1 VSFSQRLGDIPA
13 LPGSCEQKILIVAR
27 KEPPMNCSAIR
38 RNAVLCLVM
47 LLTLGSLARPQTG
60 TTSIIGEVTDP
71 QGKLVAGAK
80 VVVTSPAANLTRETT
95 SDALGHYQF
104 LALPPGTYSVRAEF
118 AGFRSAVT
126 EKVEALVSL
135 TMTVNIRLEVGAIS
149 ETVTVSG
156 ESIAP
161 INTVDATL
169 GNAFDSKQIMALPFE
184 GRDAA
189 GVLSLQPGVAYIP
202 ANTQNEGFDTR
213 NGAVNGGR
221 SDQANI
227 TLDGVDNNTQA
238 QGLAFQG
245 AVRSTLDSIE
255 EFRVT
260 TGGINADQGRSS
272 GGQVTLVTKSGTNS
286 FHGSAYEQNRSNIGH
301 ANEWFN
307 KHTELE
313 NGEPNV
319 PGTLERNVFGAAL
332 GGPIK
337 KDRLFFFGTY
347 EGSRQ
352 NESATINRNVPG
364 LTLRAGEVAYPNAN
378 GTTTT
383 LTSAQ
388 IQQEDPN
395 CTALGSCPL
404 GNGPDP
410 AAVAI
415 FNKYPLPNSSSCP
428 NNDGFN
434 ISCFTFSAAQP
445 THLNT
450 SIAKLDY
457 NLNQSGTQRL
467 FIRGNYQDDAAA
479 QAPEFPGDQ
488 PNTTQRTTSRAIAV
502 GYSAVLS
509 PTLVN
514 TFHYGFTRQSFSQQG
529 LANQPL
535 VSFRFIDDLVP
546 QTSTSSFHIPVHNWV
561 DDLSWTRGKHTLQ
574 FGTNIRLINNVRS
587 SNATSF
593 DNAVINPLFLNTTPA
608 GSGGSLDPGAFG
620 FPAVAQDS
628 TSVYDN
634 AIIDLV
640 GLISQA
646 TANYNLTKTGNTL
659 AEGAP
664 VNRHFRSWEYDW
676 YAQDIWHVTSSL
688 TVTAGLRYSILEPPY
703 ETTGTQAAP
712 NLSLNQYVNDRATA
726 ANLGQSVSQIIS
738 FDLSGQANGK
748 KPYWPYDYKNLGP
761 RLAFAYAPHFTGG
774 GLLHAIFGDAGKSS
788 LRGGFGIVYDHFGEA
803 LVDTFD
809 QNGTFGLTTSLTNA
823 ASVQTVD
830 GGARFTGVNT
840 IPASSLDGQL
850 LAPSP
855 GGGFPATPGIS
866 TPSDP
871 VQQIAFGLDDHLK
884 TPYSELVDLAFSRQL
899 AGGFTFEAAYVGRFA
914 HRLLEQRDLA
924 QPVDIKDPKS
934 GMDYFAAATMFSKDF
949 YANTPIQNIKP
960 IPYWEDLFPGA
971 TGQDISGSFG
981 YCGAGA
987 PPANPTAT
995 QSMYELYSC
1004 NIGPGTFGETNAINI
1019 FDTFCFP
1026 ACAQLAGQPAGGAPF
1041 NFYNP
1046 QYTALYA
1053 WSTIGKSSYNA
1064 AQFTLRSPST
1074 HGVQFDFN
1082 YTLSKSLDTCS
1093 DAERVGTF
1101 GGLCAVINTWA
1112 PNQLRG
1118 PSDFDTRHLINANAV
1133 VELPFGRG
1141 RKIGSSWNRAL
1152 DSVLGGWE
1160 VVGLGHWSSGLPFSV
1175 GDGFTFPTNFQLTG
1189 NATEGPSRAAT
1200 GTSFGFAGTDGNPF
1214 AFKLGPGA
1222 DTNPFNSANPNFLFT
1237 FPGQSG
1243 ARNNFRGAGI
1253 FDIDAGVNKT
1263 FRLFEGVSL
1272 RVSAYAFNLTNS
1284 VNFDVVSISAN
1295 LTTPQTFGQYS
1306 NTLGDARRFEFAARI
1321 TF

>member
-1 VSFSQRLGDIPA
+1 
-13 LPGSCEQKILIVAR
+13 
-27 KEPPMNCSAIR
+27 MTCSAIR
-38 RNAVLCLVM
+38 RNFLFCLIL

-60 TTSIIGEVTDP
+60 TTSIVGEVSDP
-71 QGKLVAGAK
+71 QGKLINGAK
-80 VVVTSPAANLTRETT
+80 VVVNDAAASVTRETT
-95 SDALGHYQF
+95 TDSAGHYQF

-118 AGFRSAVT
+118 QGFRSSLT
-126 EKVEALVSL
+126 ENVEALVAV
-135 TMTVNIRLEVGAIS
+135 TQTVNISLEIGITT

-156 ESIAP
+156 ETIAA

-169 GNAFDSKQIMALPFE
+169 GNAFDSKQILALPFE

-189 GVLSLQPGVAYIP
+189 GVLALQPGVAFIP
-202 ANTQNEGFDTR
+202 ANVQNAGFDTR

-238 QGLAFQG
+238 TGAAFQG

-272 GGQVTLVTKSGTNS
+272 GGQVTLVTKSGTNNY
-286 FHGSAYEQNRSNIGH
+286 HGSAYIQDRSNIGL

-307 KHTELE
+307 KHTELL

-319 PGTLERNVFGAAL
+319 PGTLERKVYGAAL

-347 EGSRQ
+347 EASRQ

-364 LTLRAGEVAYPNAN
+364 LTLRAGEIAYPNVN
-378 GTTTT
+378 GTVTT
-383 LTSAQ
+383 LSTAQ
-388 IQQEDPN
+388 IKQEDPN
-395 CTALGSCPL
+395 CTANGSCPL

-415 FNKYPLPNSSSCP
+415 FNKYPTPNSTSCP

-434 ISCFTFSAAQP
+434 ISCFTFSAPQP
-445 THLNT
+445 QHLNT

-457 NLNQSGTQRL
+457 NLNQSGTHRL
-467 FIRGNYQDDAAA
+467 FLRGNYQDDSAVGS
-479 QAPEFPGDQ
+479 PEFPGDV
-488 PNTTQRTTSRAIAV
+488 PNDTQRVTSRALAA
-502 GYSAVLS
+502 GYTAVLS
-509 PTLVN
+509 STLVN
-514 TFHYGFTRQSFSQQG
+514 TFRYGFTRESFSQQG
-529 LANQPL
+529 LATQPL
-535 VSFRFIDDLVP
+535 VSFRFIDDLTP
-546 QTSTSSFHIPVHNWV
+546 LTSTNSFHIPVQNFV
-561 DDLSWTRGKHTLQ
+561 DDVSWTRGKHTLQ
-574 FGTNIRLINNVRS
+574 FGTNIRVINNERS

-593 DNAVINPLFLNTTPA
+593 NNALINPLFLNQTPA
-608 GSGGSLDPGAFG
+608 GSGGSLDPAAFG
-620 FPAVAQDS
+620 FPGVDPGNS
-628 TSVYDN
+628 SVYDN
-634 AIIDLV
+634 AVIDLV
-640 GLISQA
+640 GIISQA
-646 TANYNLTKTGNTL
+646 TANYNLTKTGSTL
-659 AEGAP
+659 AQGAP

-676 YAQDIWHVTSSL
+676 YAQDVWHVTPSL
-688 TVTAGLRYSILEPPY
+688 TLTAGLRYTILEPPY
-703 ETTGTQAAP
+703 ETTGTQVAP
-712 NLSLNQYVNDRATA
+712 NVSLNQYIQNRATA
-726 ANLGQSVSQIIS
+726 AEQGQSINQIIS

-748 KPYWPYDYKNLGP
+748 KPYWPYDYKDLGP
-761 RLAFAYAPHFTGG
+761 RVAFAYAPHFTGN
-774 GLLHAIFGDAGKSS
+774 GLMHAIFGDAGKSS
-788 LRGGFGIVYDHFGEA
+788 LRGGFGIVYDHYGEG

-809 QNGTFGLTTSLTNA
+809 QNGAFGLTTSLTNA

-830 GGARFTGVNT
+830 NGARFTALNA
-840 IPASSLDGQL
+840 IPTSSNDGQL

-855 GGGFPATPGIS
+855 GGSFPATPGIS
-866 TPSDP
+866 TPTNP
-871 VQQIAFGLDDHLK
+871 VQQIAFGLDDKLK
-884 TPYSELVDLAFSRQL
+884 TPYSELVDLAFTRELSHGL
-899 AGGFTFEAAYVGRFA
+899 VFEAAYIGRFA

-924 QPVDIKDPKS
+924 QPADIKDPKS
-934 GMDYFAAATMFSKDF
+934 GMDYFTAASMFSKDF

-960 IPYWEDLFPGA
+960 IPFWENLFPAA

-981 YCGAGA
+981 FCGKGT

-995 QSMYELYSC
+995 QSMYELFSC

-1026 ACAQLAGQPAGGAPF
+1026 ACAQLAGQPAGGSPF
-1041 NFYNP
+1041 NFFSP

-1053 WSTIGKSSYNA
+1053 WSTIGKSAYNA
-1064 AQFTLRSPST
+1064 AQFTLRSPAA

-1101 GGLCAVINTWA
+1101 GGLCAVINTFA
-1112 PNQLRG
+1112 PTQLRG

-1141 RKIGSSWNRAL
+1141 RKFGNSWNRAV
-1152 DSVLGGWE
+1152 DYALGGWE
-1160 VVGLGHWSSGLPFSV
+1160 LVGLGHWSSGLPFSV

-1189 NATEGPSRAAT
+1189 NATQGPSRAAT
-1200 GTSFGFAGTDGNPF
+1200 GTSFLGPNGDPF
-1214 AFKLGPGA
+1214 AFKLGPDA
-1222 DTNPFNSANPNFLFT
+1222 DTNPFNSTNPNFLFT
-1237 FPGQSG
+1237 LPGQSG
-1243 ARNNFRGAGI
+1243 ARNNFRGDGI
-1253 FDIDAGVNKT
+1253 FDIDAGVNKS
-1263 FRLFEGVSL
+1263 FRIVEGVTL
-1272 RVSAYAFNLTNS
+1272 RLTAYAFNLTNS
-1284 VNFDVVSISAN
+1284 VNFDVVSISSA
-1295 LTTPQTFGQYS
+1295 LTNPTTFGQYS
-1306 NTLGDARRFEFAARI
+1306 NTLGDARRFEFGARI

>member
-1 VSFSQRLGDIPA
+1 M
-13 LPGSCEQKILIVAR
+13 SCAPMVRNIL
-27 KEPPMNCSAIR
+27 
-38 RNAVLCLVM
+38 LCVMM
-47 LLTLGSLARPQTG
+47 LLTLGSVARSQTG
-60 TTSIIGEVTDP
+60 TTAIVGEVTDP
-71 QGKLVAGAK
+71 QGKLVTGGKVTLTDAG
-80 VVVTSPAANLTRETT
+80 TGLTRESTT
-95 SDALGHYQF
+95 DSLGRYQF
-104 LALPPGTYSVRAEF
+104 LALPPGTYSVHAEF
-118 AGFRSAVT
+118 QGFRSAIVD
-126 EKVEALVSL
+126 KIEALVSV
-135 TMTVNIRLEVGAIS
+135 TQTVNIRLEIGSMS

-156 ESIAP
+156 EGIPP
-161 INTVDATL
+161 INTIDATL
-169 GNAFDSKQIMALPFE
+169 GNAFDSKQITALPFE

-189 GVLSLQPGVAYIP
+189 GVLALQPGVAYIP
-202 ANTQNEGFDTR
+202 ANSQNAGFDTR

-238 QGLAFQG
+238 TGAAFSG

-260 TGGINADQGRSS
+260 TGGINADEGRSS
-272 GGQVTLVTKSGTNS
+272 GGQVTLVTKSGTNA
-286 FHGSAYEQNRSNIGH
+286 FHGSAYGQDRSNIGL

-307 KHTELE
+307 KHTELL
-313 NGEPNV
+313 NDEPNK
-319 PGTLERNVFGAAL
+319 PGTLERKVFGAAL

-364 LTLRAGEVAYPNAN
+364 ATLRAGQIAYPNVN
-378 GTTTT
+378 GGVTT
-383 LTSAQ
+383 LTTAQ
-388 IQQEDPN
+388 IQSTDPN
-395 CTALGSCPL
+395 CTANGTCPL

-415 FNKYPLPNSSSCP
+415 FNKYPTPNSSSCP

-434 ISCFTFSAAQP
+434 ISCFTFSAPIP

-450 SIAKLDY
+450 SIAKVDY
-457 NLNQSGTQRL
+457 NLNHSGTHRL
-467 FIRGNYQDDAAA
+467 FIRGNYQDDAAS
-479 QAPEFPGDQ
+479 QAPEFPGGM
-488 PNTTQRTTSRAIAV
+488 PNTTQRTTSRALAV
-502 GYSAVLS
+502 GYSAVIS
-509 PTLVN
+509 STLIN
-514 TFHYGFTRQSFSQQG
+514 TFHYGFTRESFSQQG

-546 QTSTSSFHIPVHNWV
+546 QTATSTFHIPVHNWV
-561 DDLSWTRGKHTLQ
+561 DDVSWTRGKHTLQ
-574 FGTNIRLINNVRS
+574 FGTNVRLINNVRS

-593 DNAVINPLFLNTTPA
+593 NNALINPLFLDQTPA
-608 GSGGSLDPGAFG
+608 GSGGSLDPAAFG
-620 FPAVAQDS
+620 LPGVDPGNS
-628 TSVYDN
+628 SVYNN
-634 AIIDLV
+634 AIIDLT
-640 GLISQA
+640 GIISQA
-646 TANYNLTKTGNTL
+646 TANYNLTKTGSTL

-676 YAQDIWHVTSSL
+676 YFQDVWHATSSL
-688 TVTAGLRYSILEPPY
+688 TITAGLRYSILEPPY

-712 NLSLNQYVNDRATA
+712 NISLNKYISDRASEAAQGASVND
-726 ANLGQSVSQIIS
+726 IIS

-761 RLAFAYAPHFTGG
+761 RLAFAYAPHFTGK
-774 GLLHAIFGDAGKSS
+774 GLMHTIFGDAGKSS

-830 GGARFTGVNT
+830 GGARFSGVNT
-840 IPASSLDGQL
+840 IPASSPDGQL

-855 GGGFPATPGIS
+855 GGGFPATPGVS

-871 VQQIAFGLDDHLK
+871 VQQIAFGLDDKLK
-884 TPYSELVDLAFSRQL
+884 TPYSELVDLAFTREL
-899 AGGFTFEAAYVGRFA
+899 GGGVVFQAAYIGRFA

-924 QPVDIKDPKS
+924 QPANIKDTKS
-934 GMDYFAAATMFSKDF
+934 GMDYFAAADMFSKDF
-949 YANTPIQNIKP
+949 YANTPIQNIAP
-960 IPYWEDLFPGA
+960 IPFWENLFPAA
-971 TGQDISGSFG
+971 TGQDISNSFG
-981 YCGAGA
+981 YCGAGT

-995 QSMYELYSC
+995 QSLYELYSC

-1026 ACAQLAGQPAGGAPF
+1026 ACAQLAGQAAGGQPF
-1041 NFYNP
+1041 NFYSP

-1053 WSTIGKSSYNA
+1053 WSSIGKSSYNA
-1064 AQFTLRSPST
+1064 AQFTLRSPAT
-1074 HGVQFDFN
+1074 HGIQFDFN

-1101 GGLCAVINTWA
+1101 GGLCAVINTFA
-1112 PNQLRG
+1112 PTQLRG
-1118 PSDFDTRHLINANAV
+1118 PSDFDTRHLINSNAV
-1133 VELPFGRG
+1133 IQLPFGHDR
-1141 RKIGSSWNRAL
+1141 RFGSGWNRAT
-1152 DSVLGGWE
+1152 DWALGGWE
-1160 VVGLGHWSSGLPFSV
+1160 LVGLGHWSSGLPFSV

-1189 NATEGPSRAAT
+1189 NATEGAVRPAT
-1200 GTSFGFAGTDGNPF
+1200 GTSFAGPDGNPF
-1214 AFKLGPGA
+1214 AFKAGPDA
-1222 DTNPFNSANPNFLFT
+1222 DTNPFNSTNPNFLFT
-1237 FPGQSG
+1237 LPGQSG
-1243 ARNNFRGAGI
+1243 ARNNFRGSGI

-1263 FRLFEGVSL
+1263 FRFSERISL
-1272 RVSAYAFNLTNS
+1272 RLSAYAFNLTNA
-1284 VNFDVVSISAN
+1284 VNFDVVSISSS
-1295 LTTPQTFGQYS
+1295 LTTPATFGQYS

-1321 TF
+1321 SF